1 MHAFAEIA
9 VSIPR
14 HSFQDMLHLVRALH
28 RLQACELYEES
39 LRHRIP
45 EIVHADPGN
54 DSVLMGYDF
63 HLGADGP
70 KLIEIN
76 NNAAGLYVE
85 GAWLPQPGIAELP
98 GGLAERLDGMFDP
111 AWKQIAIVDEHVS
124 EQFMYPEM
132 LAYVELL
139 QQRGRRAVAVSPED
153 IDIGEDGR
161 LYVAGQRLDAIYN
174 RHTDFY
180 LESSELAHIRA
191 AYLTGKVALTPNP
204 RSYGLLGDKRRMVDW
219 WRPGLLESL
228 DMEAEDIA
236 HIRRLTPEIHLL
248 ADMDREWLWDERKA
262 WVFKPAARHG
272 GKGVL
277 LGKAMSRK
285 RFEVL
290 DGVHTVVQR
299 YVSPGRKQIDGETFK
314 TDIRLYTQA
323 DRLIAVAAR
332 IYQGQVTNFRTPGSG
347 FVPLAIAE

>member
-1 MHAFAEIA
+1 MPAFAEIS
-9 VSIPR
+9 VSTPR
-14 HSFQDMLHLVRALH
+14 QSFQDMLRLVGALH

-45 EIVHADPGN
+45 EIAHADPHN

-63 HLGADGP
+63 HLSPDGP

-76 NNAAGLYVE
+76 NNAAGLYAE
-85 GAWLPQPGIAELP
+85 GAWLPQPLIAELP
-98 GGLAERLDGMFDP
+98 GELTERLDRMFDP
-111 AWKQIAIVDEHVS
+111 AWQQLAIVDEHVS

-132 LAYVELL
+132 LAYADLF
-139 QQRGRRAVAVSPED
+139 QQRGRQAVVVSPED
-153 IDIGEDGR
+153 IDLGEDGD
-161 LYVAGQRLDAIYN
+161 LYVEGRRLDVIYN

-180 LESSELAHIRA
+180 LEHADLAHIRT
-191 AYLTGKVALTPNP
+191 AYLAGTVALTPNP

-219 WRPGLLESL
+219 WRPGLLESFDL
-228 DMEAEDIA
+228 AAEDIA
-236 HIRRLTPEIHLL
+236 LIRRISPEIHLL
-248 ADMDREWLWDERKA
+248 ADMDSEWLWDERKA

-285 RFEVL
+285 RFEAL

-299 YVSPGRKQIDGETFK
+299 FVPPGRMSIDGVKFK
-314 TDIRLYTQA
+314 TDIRLYTHA
-323 DRLIAVAAR
+323 DRLVAVAAR

-347 FVPLAIAE
+347 FVPLAITE